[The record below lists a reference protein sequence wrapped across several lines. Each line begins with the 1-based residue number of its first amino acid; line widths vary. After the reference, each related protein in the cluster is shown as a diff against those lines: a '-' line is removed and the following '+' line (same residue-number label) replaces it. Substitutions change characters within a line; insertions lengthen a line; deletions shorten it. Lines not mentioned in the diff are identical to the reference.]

1 MRLLLIILVFFN
13 ILSADNSRIMEFDI
27 CVTDNWNE
35 NGKCHVIYYVDSSE
49 HILKKQCYRYT
60 WDDNCTDNSKLAMSE
75 NYYNYL
81 MGFSGLLFGWLFF
94 GIVLYIFSFMG
105 RK

>member
-1 MRLLLIILVFFN
+1 MRLLLIILISFN
-13 ILSADNSRIMEFDI
+13 VLIADNSRNMELDI
-27 CVTDNWNE
+27 CVTDYWNE
-35 NGKCHVIYYVDSSE
+35 NRKCHAVYYVDNSE
-49 HILKKQCYRYT
+49 HILKKNCNRYI

-81 MGFSGLLFGWLFF
+81 MGFSGLMFGWLFF
-94 GIVLYIFSFMG
+94 GIVLYTFSFMG